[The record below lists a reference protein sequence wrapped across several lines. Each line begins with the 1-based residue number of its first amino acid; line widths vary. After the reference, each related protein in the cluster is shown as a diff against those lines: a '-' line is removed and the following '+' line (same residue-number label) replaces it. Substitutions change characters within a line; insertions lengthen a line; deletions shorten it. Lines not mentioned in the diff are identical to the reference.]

1 MLLISKK
8 HTLWDSPSPFSDLFG
23 GIPISMGEVLEAYVL
38 FNYSGPNL
46 TVQRVKLNTL
56 TISLVI
62 KLQEEKKENRTI

>member
-1 MLLISKK
+1 
-8 HTLWDSPSPFSDLFG
+8 
-23 GIPISMGEVLEAYVL
+23 MGEVLEAYVL